1 MPQRRTSA
9 RFEARR
15 PRRLRL
21 RRGSRP
27 TAAAAVAAAAAAA
40 LADTRALQF
49 LVGAQHQV
57 IGARGLGRCAA
68 VRMRL
73 PNGWCGR
80 PTPQPARTSGA
91 SGVRRSSA
99 RGARSWSRQFLEAE
113 AAVTVA
119 AAVSAVAVV
128 VAEAACGSAP
138 GLHVPKVHRCNGT
151 LRCSGVRLACQ
162 PPCPLADNR
171 RRRLCLCSD
180 RYARLVLWLVHAA
193 RVRQQLQSNA

>member
-113 AAVTVA
+113 AAVTDHPAAGATPVLHHLISASLPFVFCQTQEAPSSHRSGHRTLRPFSGCGNCTLAAQA
-119 AAVSAVAVV
+119 AAF
-128 VAEAACGSAP
+128 
-138 GLHVPKVHRCNGT
+138 
-151 LRCSGVRLACQ
+151 
-162 PPCPLADNR
+162 
-171 RRRLCLCSD
+171 
-180 RYARLVLWLVHAA
+180 WAA
-193 RVRQQLQSNA
+193 RV